1 MCSSMQA
8 SEWDVSRLRDYAR
21 TVFAEETELLCTL
34 AQIPA
39 PSGKEEQRAAYVL
52 SWLRNAGA
60 TRVEVDVQN
69 NVLCWVSE
77 SPGAGVEVF
86 SAHTDVVFDDLTP
99 LPLREEDGRMYAPGV
114 GDDTANL
121 VGLLTGTRWLLAHP
135 ELTQGRSIL
144 VVANSC
150 EEGLGNLR
158 GTRALYERYGS
169 RIASH
174 VVFDTT
180 LGNVVREAVGSVRW
194 RVSCDGPGGHS
205 FKAFGAPNAIVELS
219 RLICA
224 LDAMELP
231 SAAVTTRNVGT
242 IEGGTTVNAIAAH
255 AEMLFELRS
264 MNDACLKEASVAFE
278 QTVQACG
285 ENVPGV
291 RFGYEVVGERPA
303 SAIGDSPELDALVA
317 RACAATRAATGMDE
331 VNIVP
336 SSTDANIPLS
346 RGIPAVC
353 LGGVR
358 GAGAHTRGE
367 WIETASLEDGLV
379 AVLSMLKG

>member
-1 MCSSMQA
+1 MNP
-8 SEWDVSRLRDYAR
+8 DVFRTYAR
-21 TVFAEETELLCTL
+21 AVFKEEVDLLRTL

-39 PSGKEEQRAAYVL
+39 PSGKEDQRAAFVAT
-52 SWLRNAGA
+52 WLRDAGVA
-60 TRVEVDVQN
+60 RVEVDSQK

-77 SPGAGVEVF
+77 SPGADVEVF

-99 LPLREEDGRMYAPGV
+99 LPLREENGRMYAPGV

-121 VGLLTGTRWLLAHP
+121 TGLLMGTRWLLAHP
-135 ELTQGRSIL
+135 EATHGRSIL

-158 GTRALYERYGS
+158 GTRALYDRYGD

-180 LGNVVREAVGSVRW
+180 LGNVVCEAVGSVRW

-205 FKAFGAPNAIVELS
+205 FKAFGTPNAIVELS

-224 LDAMELP
+224 LDDMELP
-231 SAAVTTRNVGT
+231 TEAVTTRNVGT
-242 IEGGTTVNAIAAH
+242 IEGGTTVNSIAAH
-255 AEMLFELRS
+255 AQMLFELRS
-264 MNDACLKEASVAFE
+264 TSDACLTSARRAFE
-278 QTVQACG
+278 RTVRAHQGA
-285 ENVPGV
+285 GV
-291 RFGYEVVGERPA
+291 HFTTEVVGERPA
-303 SAIGDSPELDALVA
+303 SALSSSPALDSLTQ
-317 RACAATRAATGMDE
+317 RACAATRAATGLAE
-331 VNIVP
+331 VNVAP

-353 LGGVR
+353 LGAVR
-358 GAGAHTRGE
+358 GKGAHTRDE
-367 WIETASLEDGLV
+367 WIQTASLEDGLV
-379 AVLSMLKG
+379 AILCMLAG

>member
-1 MCSSMQA
+1 MTSNNLMSGQQEKA
-8 SEWDVSRLRDYAR
+8 TSLRSYAR
-21 TVFAEETELLCTL
+21 SVFSEEVDLLRTL

-39 PSGKEEQRAAYVL
+39 PSGHEDERAAFVAA
-52 SWLRNAGA
+52 WLRNAGA
-60 TRVEVDVQN
+60 TRVEIDDAK
-69 NVLCWVSE
+69 NVLCWVSK
-77 SPGAGVEVF
+77 SPSAPVEVY

-99 LPLREEDGRMYAPGV
+99 LPLREEGGRLYAPGV

-121 VGLLTGTRWLLAHP
+121 TGLLMATRWLMGHP
-135 ELTQGRSIL
+135 QLTRNRSLL

-158 GTRALYERYGS
+158 GTRALYDRYGS
-169 RIASH
+169 RIGRH

-194 RVSCDGPGGHS
+194 RVQCDGPGGHS
-205 FKAFGAPNAIVELS
+205 FKSFGTPNAIVELS

-224 LDAMELP
+224 LEEMELP
-231 SAAVTTRNVGT
+231 TSDITTRNVGT
-242 IEGGTTVNAIAAH
+242 ICGGTTVNSIASH

-264 MNDACLKEASVAFE
+264 TSDDCLRQARTSFE
-278 QTVQACG
+278 QTVQAHQG
-285 ENVPGV
+285 KGV
-291 RFGYEVVGERPA
+291 RFTTDVVGARPA
-303 SAIGDSPELDALVA
+303 SSIKESAAFDSLVEA
-317 RACAATRAATGMDE
+317 ACTATRLATGLRE
-331 VNIVP
+331 VTITS

-353 LGGVR
+353 LGAVR
-358 GAGAHTRGE
+358 GKGAHTREE

-379 AVLSMLKG
+379 AILAMLTS

>member
-1 MCSSMQA
+1 MNA
-8 SEWDVSRLRDYAR
+8 TVFRAYAR
-21 TVFAEETELLCTL
+21 KVFEKEVSLLRAL

-39 PSGKEEQRAAYVL
+39 PSGKEDQRAAFVS
-52 SWLRNAGA
+52 SWLRDAGA
-60 TRVEVDVQN
+60 TRVEVDAQK

-77 SPGAGVEVF
+77 SSDAGVEVF
-86 SAHTDVVFDDLTP
+86 SAHTDVVFNDLTP
-99 LPLREEDGRMYAPGV
+99 LPLREEGGRMYAPGV

-121 VGLLTGTRWLLAHP
+121 VGLLMGTRWLLAHP
-135 ELTQGRSIL
+135 KATRGRSIL

-158 GTRALYERYGS
+158 GTRALYDRYGS

-205 FKAFGAPNAIVELS
+205 FKAYGAPSAIVELS

-231 SAAVTTRNVGT
+231 SSAVVTRNVGT
-242 IEGGTTVNAIAAH
+242 IEGGTTVNSIAAH
-255 AEMLFELRS
+255 AQMLFELRS
-264 MNDACLKEASVAFE
+264 TSDECLKA
-278 QTVQACG
+278 ACG
-285 ENVPGV
+285 TFARTVCGFEGSGARSGI
-291 RFGYEVVGERPA
+291 RFTTEVVGERPA
-303 SAIGDSPELDALVA
+303 SALVA
-317 RACAATRAATGMDE
+317 SKALDDLAHKACDATRAATGSPE
-331 VNIVP
+331 VNVAP

-346 RGIPAVC
+346 LGIPAVC
-353 LGGVR
+353 LGAVR
-358 GAGAHTRGE
+358 GKGAHTREE
-367 WIETASLEDGLV
+367 WVETASLEDGLV
-379 AVLSMLKG
+379 AILSMLVA